1 MSDGVWWRQRK
12 SKGGGWLFSKPKER
26 KSWRFGPELSDIWLI
41 NQGDKSENVKTEL
54 LGLVDRLHAQESLEQ
69 GKAAFLEGQNEY
81 AISLFSAAIA
91 LERKGVSGTL
101 PELYSNR
108 SSAFLAL
115 RMVDEAVEDAQ
126 TYLDIRSE
134 KWELLE
140 AERKRQQ
147 AAPRV
152 SGINL
157 YKRAKDFGPAS
168 CSKWCWGDSSTL
180 VGSYLYTS
188 TLYTE
193 GEEDEED
200 DEDDGVRNKGG
211 GRDRIDSVDAR
222 DRIDSVDADSGD
234 EQHNQSQQQSAIVR
248 QRVRIRQAVK
258 ELHRDFF
265 ADREIQIILKG
276 LACCVQTMLLLS
288 TVLLLIGVIVYT
300 IQAKAAE
307 RAQLAIASHGTVRG
321 AHLQQIM
328 QEGVPSD

>member
-1 MSDGVWWRQRK
+1 LDRLES
-12 SKGGGWLFSKPKER
+12 GWIFSQPKAR
-26 KSWRFGPELSDIWLI
+26 KSWRFGPELNDIWLL
-41 NQGDKSENVKTEL
+41 NQQGENEESVKTEL

-134 KWELLE
+134 KWERME

-147 AAPRV
+147 ASPRG
-152 SGINL
+152 S
-157 YKRAKDFGPAS
+157 GPAS
-168 CSKWCWGDSSTL
+168 CSKWCWGDSTTP

-188 TLYTE
+188 TAYTA
-193 GEEDEED
+193 GEEDGGH
-200 DEDDGVRNKGG
+200 DDGNDDDDCSKVEG
-211 GRDRIDSVDAR
+211 R
-222 DRIDSVDADSGD
+222 DRIDSVDADSVDADSED
-234 EQHNQSQQQSAIVR
+234 EQQNQGRHQSAIVR
-248 QRVRIRQAVK
+248 QRARIRQAVK

-276 LACCVQTMLLLS
+276 LAFCVRMLLVFSL
-288 TVLLLIGVIVYT
+288 VIVMVGCVGYV
-300 IQAKAAE
+300 IHAKAEE
-307 RAQLAIASHGTVRG
+307 RAKMEIGSHGTVRG

-328 QEGVPSD
+328 REEGLPSE